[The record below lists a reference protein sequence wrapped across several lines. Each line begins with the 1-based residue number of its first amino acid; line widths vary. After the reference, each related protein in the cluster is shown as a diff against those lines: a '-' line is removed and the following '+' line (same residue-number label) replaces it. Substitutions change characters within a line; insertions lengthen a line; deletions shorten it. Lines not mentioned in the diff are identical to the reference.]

1 MRSLWSILIR
11 ASNESSRTCLELPNT
26 ISLSAEAGDGAGE
39 RGGAQHGEHRG
50 RGQGQDLGPR
60 QEGVGILQPGLQ
72 VADAGECPRD
82 QVVAC
87 IGSRVLDG

>member
-1 MRSLWSILIR
+1 MISDCKIFTKLRLK
-11 ASNESSRTCLELPNT
+11 LPNT
-26 ISLSAEAGDGAGE
+26 ISLSAEAGDGAAE

-72 VADAGECPRD
+72 VADAGECPRN
-82 QVVAC
+82 QVAAC